1 MQILDFATGHL
12 MAFATAVALRRQAIE
27 GGSWH
32 VMLSLA
38 QTAAWLRS
46 LGRIE
51 DGFAVSKP
59 DMAPFIETVDSGF
72 GRLSA
77 LTHSARLE
85 RTRARWTRPSMPPGS
100 HPPNW

>member
-1 MQILDFATGHL
+1 
-12 MAFATAVALRRQAIE
+12 LRRQAIE

-46 LGRIE
+46 LGRV
-51 DGFAVSKP
+51 DNGFAASKP
-59 DMAPFIETVDSGF
+59 DVAPFIETVDSGF

-77 LTHSARLE
+77 FTHSARLE
-85 RTRARWTRPSMPPGS
+85 RTPAHWNRPSMPPGS
-100 HPPNW
+100 HPPRW

>member
-1 MQILDFATGHL
+1 
-12 MAFATAVALRRQAIE
+12 
-27 GGSWH
+27 
-32 VMLSLA
+32 MLSLA

-77 LTHSARLE
+77 LTHSARFE
-85 RTRARWTRPSMPPGS
+85 RTRARWTWPSMPPGS